1 LKPTV
6 RVVAAVIY
14 DERLQVLVTQRP
26 AGKSMAG
33 YWEFPGGKVEPGESD
48 ADALRRELR
57 EELGIEIIGAR
68 PLEELTHDYPER
80 RVVLSFWVVKEY
92 AGVPAALESQPLL
105 WSPPAQLRTL
115 AMLPADRPIVERLE
129 TNDTVN

>member
-1 LKPTV
+1 MKRTV
-6 RVVAAVIY
+6 RVVAAVLY
-14 DERLQVLVTQRP
+14 DERRQVLVTQRP

-68 PLEELTHDYPER
+68 PLAELTHDNPER
-80 RVVLSFWVVKEY
+80 RVVLSVWMVSDY
-92 AGVPAALESQPLL
+92 AGVPAALEGQPLC
-105 WSPPAQLRTL
+105 WSTPAQLRTL
-115 AMLPADRPIVERLE
+115 AMLPADWPIVERLE
-129 TNDTVN
+129 TKDTVN